1 MIFTQEEK
9 TEISAAVA
17 KAEEKTSGEI
27 VPVLVAA
34 SADYSS
40 VAYCLGIVGL
50 LLASL
55 GYFFWHR
62 SHPFLEINYLFAL
75 QASGFFVGWIL
86 GQVPAL
92 VRFFSRKKHLVESVH
107 EAALAS
113 FVRNGLHRTEDRTG
127 ILIYLSVLE
136 RRAEI
141 LADEGIH
148 QKLGDAFWQ
157 AELDRIVAGLREGNA
172 KAAFVASI
180 QSMGLKLAQ
189 HFPAKEKNA
198 NELSDE
204 LRGQ

>member
-1 MIFTQEEK
+1 MIFTEQEK

-34 SADYSS
+34 SGNYSS
-40 VAYCLGIVGL
+40 VGFLLGIFGL
-50 LLASL
+50 GLGSLA
-55 GYFFWHR
+55 YFFWHR
-62 SHPFLEINYLFAL
+62 THPFFDSKYLFAL
-75 QASGFFVGWIL
+75 QALGFLMGWMVGQIPVVL
-86 GQVPAL
+86 
-92 VRFFSRKKHLVESVH
+92 RFFSGKKILAENVH

-113 FVRNGLHRTEDRTG
+113 FVRNGLHRTQDRTG

-148 QKLGDAFWQ
+148 QKLGDAFWK
-157 AELDRIVAGLREGNA
+157 AELDKIVSGLREGNA

-180 QSMGLKLAQ
+180 ESMGQKLAQ
-189 HFPAKEKNA
+189 HFPAREKNS
-198 NELSDE
+198 NELSNE
-204 LRGQ
+204 LRGD